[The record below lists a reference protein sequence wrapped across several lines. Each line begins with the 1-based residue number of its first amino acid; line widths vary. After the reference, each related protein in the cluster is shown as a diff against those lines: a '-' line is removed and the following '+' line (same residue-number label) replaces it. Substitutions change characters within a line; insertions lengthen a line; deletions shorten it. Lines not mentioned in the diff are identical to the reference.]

1 MTSTAV
7 TPLSFSTFH
16 LEEAEASI
24 NVPSVLRAT
33 PYRWPEA
40 PSLPTR
46 KWLLGHWLQ
55 RGEVTVIIAPGGS
68 GKSTIG
74 HTLALSLASGREL
87 LGKALP
93 YGPQAAWVFNLEDGT
108 DELERQMAAACI
120 FHGISPADCGNR
132 LYLDSG
138 LVQSLC
144 TAAEDRDGFEL
155 NEELFNQLTNTIR
168 EKNIASL
175 FVDPFISS
183 HAVQENSNGA
193 IDAIAKRWKRL
204 AQEANCAVVLI
215 HHTKKLGGREATAED
230 GRGAIALRDAARI
243 VLTLNPMSTSEAN
256 EIGITDP
263 KLRQS
268 LVRIDTGKANRA
280 PAGSSVWI
288 KLEGQSLENGSGLEP
303 PDFVG
308 VASLWEK
315 PDLFQGLTSQH
326 LYTFQQGLASGDWR
340 ESDQAHRWVGYLVAE
355 ILGLSVETNKPRIT
369 AILKTWRKN
378 GVYVVERRR
387 QNGREAPFVI
397 VGRPVDPSEIATNPH
412 LQTCGA
418 GGAESAVDDP
428 R

>member
-1 MTSTAV
+1 MASTAF
-7 TPLSFSTFH
+7 TPINFNTLH
-16 LEEAEASI
+16 LDEAETSI
-24 NVPSVLRAT
+24 NIPSVLRAT

-40 PSLPTR
+40 RSLPTR

-74 HTLALSLASGREL
+74 HTLALSLVSGREL

-93 YGPQAAWVFNLEDGT
+93 YGPQGAWVFNLEDGT
-108 DELERQMAAACI
+108 DELERQMAAACM
-120 FHGISPADCGNR
+120 FHGISPEDCGNR

-144 TAAEDRDGFEL
+144 TATEDREGFEL
-155 NEELFNQLTNTIR
+155 NEDLFNQLTNTIR

-215 HHTKKLGGREATAED
+215 HHTKKLGGREVTAED

-243 VLTLNPMSTSEAN
+243 VLTLNPMGAEEAAN
-256 EIGITDP
+256 LGITDP

-280 PAGSSVWI
+280 PAGSSLWI
-288 KLEGQSLENGSGLEP
+288 KLEGQSLENGSKHEP

-315 PDLFQGLTSQH
+315 PDLFQGVTSQDV
-326 LYTFQQGLASGDWR
+326 YMFQQGLACGDWK
-340 ESDQAHRWVGYLVAE
+340 ENAQAAKWVGHLVAQVTG
-355 ILGLSVETNKPRIT
+355 ISAKTDKARIK
-369 AILKTWRKN
+369 AILKTWRNN
-378 GVYVVERRR
+378 GVYVVEHRRE
-387 QNGREAPFVI
+387 NGRDVPFVI
-397 VGRPVDPSEIATNPH
+397 VGRPVDPSEIAPNPH

-418 GGAESAVDDP
+418 GGAESVVDDP